1 MCSAVVHASLLHK
14 VHIVSVVFLP
24 LLMLAGDGSV
34 SYVETRQKEV
44 RLAGTAI
51 KEAQE
56 KSC

>member
-14 VHIVSVVFLP
+14 VHIVSVVLLH